1 MIRWASNEMMMFRK
15 ADARLAW
22 LVHLHRFYKKLRQE
36 VLDDRFETGNPV
48 IATILSPFRNA
59 FKPGWLSDDIST
71 WGLYKISSRTV
82 QYNTCH
88 HGWRGVYTLVYSQI
102 LSYIFRMKIHYNS
115 IILRDISPEKRGS
128 TAIRACVS
136 IPISFGHCC
145 VCTH

>member
-1 MIRWASNEMMMFRK
+1 M
-15 ADARLAW
+15 
-22 LVHLHRFYKKLRQE
+22 
-36 VLDDRFETGNPV
+36 DDRFETGNPV

-102 LSYIFRMKIHYNS
+102 LSYIFR
-115 IILRDISPEKRGS
+115 DISPEKRGS

-145 VCTH
+145 V